1 MNKRQSLLTFFVL
14 FSLILVVSCSKTAPL
29 EQDQPIATEEPIPT
43 PGPVQNPCE
52 NIFYPL
58 NLNNQWIYRFDIYKM
73 NYDQKS
79 IDADASDLALTVS
92 EVTNSSAMVSVLD
105 FGTGIITESSV
116 DCQDQAI
123 INFPMLELKMV
134 FGELTGDLNL
144 EYKSGVFMPSGKDLE
159 ASNWN
164 MEWET
169 EYIADGVLESTYEGE
184 PLTAT
189 LSSSPVKM
197 KWQVAGTND
206 SLEVSGGKFDNLV
219 KINREISFD
228 ISNLHTNLDGNEVNL
243 ATTLSINTDMWY
255 APQIGLIKQEISSAS
270 IKIFGIDF
278 PIDTWG
284 YIELTSTTIN

>member
-29 EQDQPIATEEPIPT
+29 EQEQPIATEEPIPT
-43 PGPVQNPCE
+43 PGSVQNPCE

-58 NLNNQWIYRFDIYKM
+58 NLKNQWIYRFDIYKM

-92 EVTNSSAMVSVLD
+92 EVTNSSAIVTVLD
-105 FGTGIITESSV
+105 YGTGIVTESSV

-144 EYKSGVFMPSGKDLE
+144 EYKSGVFMPSGKDFE

-169 EYIADGVLESTYEGE
+169 EYIADGVLESIYEGE

-189 LSSSPVKM
+189 LASSPVKM
-197 KWQVAGTND
+197 KWQVTGTND
-206 SLEVSGGKFDNLV
+206 SLEVSGGKYDNLV
-219 KINREISFD
+219 KINREITFD

-278 PIDTWG
+278 PIDAWG